1 MRGVINSGHTKP
13 MMLSRKKRRATR
25 TGFFLPTLFSLI
37 VTKIAKRLGPTGA
50 TAGASAPKNSGISS
64 AISDYT
70 EAIRLDPNYVKAY
83 NNRGN
88 AYKIQGKLDKAE
100 ADFAKGAELKKAG
113 H

>member
-1 MRGVINSGHTKP
+1 

-83 NNRGN
+83 NHRGD
-88 AYKIQGKLDKAE
+88 AYKAKEDLIRRKPIMTKGRASKGRTLTCGK
-100 ADFAKGAELKKAG
+100 
-113 H
+113 